1 MSSLSSRMTRAF
13 EQLPAQ
19 VSPQRLWVLLAVIAI
34 SLLSI
39 EGIRQN
45 FSVDISP
52 ESWFQ
57 KGAAPVELRDTYRRE
72 FGSDESVFIVYRH
85 KSGDVFS
92 EDALRSLAKLHKAI
106 EQGSLQPEPNELAR
120 IVDVDSL
127 YNARYQ
133 IAEGDTLISKKLIGA
148 DFPNTEA
155 EREKRRAIAQTQDSF
170 TRLFFSPDFQYGA
183 ITLKTNIGAVPINNK
198 PSSAPSSE
206 QDLLMDDGFG
216 LDLNTSLEVSTPSSE
231 EVKFANVQLEE
242 YHQFMGAVRALFET
256 PEYRDFEFHFVG
268 NPVTSEFV
276 MEGITEA
283 LALILGMVGIVIA
296 LLWALFRSLSAVVW
310 PLLIVALAILWAVGL
325 GCWLGFVFSS
335 MLVLTFML
343 ILAVG
348 IASCIHVL
356 SAYTYFKREGKE
368 HHLPLTQA
376 YKKTGYPILLTSFT
390 TMIGMLA
397 LTVSDMPLI
406 QVFGHSS
413 ALAIALCFI
422 LIIILL
428 PILLNIWHPN
438 LQAVNSNTH
447 NANTHNEK
455 NPGKK
460 PLLDLQPLLAWI
472 AGYTKRR
479 HKSIVIAYLGVFV
492 LLLVGSLSINI
503 DSNLAGMVREGNPMK
518 VAMDVVDEEMM
529 GALGIEI
536 YMDFAQA
543 DALQDPE
550 VLQAIDEMQQLLTS
564 QYSEYVVK
572 TMSLA
577 DIVKDS
583 NQVMHS
589 DDPSF
594 HRIPEDPR
602 MAAQLLYLF
611 NNSNPEDRRDVVS
624 DDYSQS
630 HITVFLK
637 NGGTDEYIPFFKQ
650 VDIDLQEIFNPLR
663 DKYPAMAVN
672 VTGTFHLMWELMDH
686 IAWTQF
692 KSFSFAFGIITLLM
706 MVALGSWQAGVI
718 SMIPNVLPAMFTF
731 GIMGWFDISLDTD
744 TLIVAPIII
753 GIAVDDTIHFLTH
766 YRHAWLEHGDVD
778 IAVSQTLRE
787 VGQAVA
793 FTSLILG
800 LGFAVLGFA
809 GYLGIAKP
817 GMFGAA
823 AIFVALLSDLL
834 FLPALMYWLKPKM
847 GRDKHLQM
855 VTQES

>member
-1 MSSLSSRMTRAF
+1 MSSLSSRMTGAF
-13 EQLPAQ
+13 EQLPAR
-19 VSPQRLWVLLAVIAI
+19 VSSLRVWVLLAVIAI
-34 SLLSI
+34 SLFSA
-39 EGIRQN
+39 EGIRQH

-92 EDALRSLAKLHKAI
+92 EGALRLLEKLHKAI
-106 EQGSLQPEPNELAR
+106 EEGSLQPEPNELSR
-120 IVDVDSL
+120 IVNVDSL

-133 IAEGDTLISKKLIGA
+133 IAEGDTLISKKLIGV
-148 DFPNTEA
+148 DFPDSEA
-155 EREKRRAIAQTQDSF
+155 ERENRRAIAQTQDSF
-170 TRLFFSPDFQYGA
+170 SRLFFSPDFQYGA
-183 ITLKTNIGAVPINNK
+183 ITLKTNIGAVPIASQ
-198 PSSAPSSE
+198 PDSAPSND
-206 QDLLMDDGFG
+206 QDLLLDDGFG
-216 LDLNTSLEVSTPSSE
+216 LDLSTSLEVTAPSDD

-242 YHQFMGAVRALFET
+242 YHQFMAAVRALIET
-256 PEYRDFEFHFVG
+256 PEYSDFEFHFVG

-310 PLLIVALAILWAVGL
+310 PLAVVGLAILWAVGL

-356 SAYTYFKREGKE
+356 SSYTHFKREGKE
-368 HHLPLTQA
+368 HHQALTKA

-390 TMIGMLA
+390 TMIGMFA

-406 QVFGHSS
+406 QVFGYSS
-413 ALAIALCFI
+413 ALAIALSFI
-422 LIIILL
+422 LITGLL
-428 PILLNIWHPN
+428 PILLNFWHPN
-438 LQAVNSNTH
+438 LQAHTNKQ
-447 NANTHNEK
+447 NANTQNEGRQ
-455 NPGKK
+455 GKK
-460 PLLDLQPLLAWI
+460 PLVDLQPLLGWI

-492 LLLVGSLSINI
+492 LLLVGSLSVNI
-503 DSNLAGMVREGNPMK
+503 DSNIAGLVRDDNPLK
-518 VAMDVVDEEMM
+518 VAMNVVDEEMM

-536 YMDFAQA
+536 YMDFEQT
-543 DALQDPE
+543 DALQDPQ
-550 VLQAIDEMQQLLTS
+550 VLQAIDEMQQLLAS
-564 QYSEYVVK
+564 KYSEYVVK

-594 HRIPEDPR
+594 QRIPADPR
-602 MAAQLLYLF
+602 MAAQLLYMF

-637 NGGTDEYIPFFKQ
+637 NGGTDEYIPFFEK
-650 VDIDLQEIFNPLR
+650 VDVDLQEIFSPLR
-663 DKYPAMAVN
+663 DKYPGMAVN

-718 SMIPNVLPAMFTF
+718 SMIPNVLPAIFTF

-766 YRHAWLEHGDVD
+766 YRHSWLEHGDVD

-817 GMFGAA
+817 GIFGAA

-834 FLPALMYWLKPKM
+834 FLPALMYWIKPKM

-855 VTQES
+855 VAQES